1 MTGPSQ
7 ARTADGL
14 PVAFDHRLPAVVRHP
29 EPAIAETVHELTATA
44 LSYMADAKA
53 ANTRRAYRSDWDHFA
68 AWCAEHAFQSLPATP
83 ETVTLYLAALGGTH
97 RPSTL
102 QRKLTS
108 ISKAHEL
115 AGYESPA
122 SLRHGP
128 VSETIKGIRRRH
140 GTAQHGKTPLLTSDI
155 LRILAA
161 APETLAGKRD
171 RALVLMG
178 FIGGFRRSE
187 LTVLNVEDLRWT
199 DDGLVVRLKRSKT
212 DQEGQGTDVALPWTA
227 NPHACAACAC
237 RDWLESAGITE
248 GPVFRRMGKNGKCRP
263 HRLNSNSVAK
273 IIKRAAAA
281 AGLDP
286 AVYAGH
292 SLRAGFATQ
301 AYLNGVPE
309 LAIMRQT
316 GHKSLHTVRKYIRE
330 RTLFRDH
337 PATRLGL

>member
-1 MTGPSQ
+1 MTDTGQTGFGDDGSPALEQS
-7 ARTADGL
+7 TGL
-14 PVAFDHRLPAVVRHP
+14 PVLRECVPVPV
-29 EPAIAETVHELTATA
+29 EELATIA
-44 LSYMADAKA
+44 LSYMAEAKA
-53 ANTRRAYRSDWDHFA
+53 ANTCRAYRSDWDHFCG
-68 AWCAEHAFQSLPATP
+68 WCGQHDFRFLPASP

-108 ISKAHEL
+108 ITKAHQM
-115 AGYESPA
+115 AGLESPA
-122 SLRHGP
+122 TLRHGS
-128 VSETIKGIRRRH
+128 VSETLKGIRRRH
-140 GTAQHGKTPLLTSDI
+140 GTAQHGKTPLLTCDI

-187 LTVLNVEDLRWT
+187 LTSLDVADLRWT
-199 DDGLVVRLKRSKT
+199 EEGLVVRLRRSKT
-212 DQEGQGTDVALPWTA
+212 DQEAQGTDVALPWTA
-227 NPHACAACAC
+227 SPQTCAARAC
-237 RDWLESAGITE
+237 REWLESAGIAE
-248 GPVFRRMGKNGKCRP
+248 GPVFRRMGKNGGCRP
-263 HRLNSNSVAK
+263 QRLNSNSVAK

-286 AVYAGH
+286 AGYAGH

-316 GHKSLHTVRKYIRE
+316 GHKSLDTVRKYIRE

>member
-1 MTGPSQ
+1 MASAGAVEVLDVRISSTG
-7 ARTADGL
+7 ALEELA
-14 PVAFDHRLPAVVRHP
+14 AV
-29 EPAIAETVHELTATA
+29 A
-44 LSYMADAKA
+44 LSYMAEAKA
-53 ANTRRAYRSDWDHFA
+53 ANTCRAYRSDWNHFA
-68 AWCAEHAFQSLPATP
+68 AWCDQHGFSSLPASP

-97 RPSTL
+97 RSSTL

-108 ISKAHEL
+108 ISKAHQL

-122 SLRHGP
+122 TLRHGS
-128 VSETIKGIRRRH
+128 VSETLKGIRRRH
-140 GTAQHGKTPLLTSDI
+140 GTSQHGKTPLLTRDI

-161 APETLAGKRD
+161 APETLVGKRD
-171 RALVLMG
+171 RTLVLMG

-187 LTVLNVEDLRWT
+187 LTSLNVEDLRWT
-199 DDGLVVRLKRSKT
+199 EEGLVVRLRRSKT
-212 DQEGQGTDVALPWTA
+212 DQEGQGTEVALPWTA
-227 NPHACAACAC
+227 NAQACAARAC

-248 GPVFRRMGKNGKCRP
+248 GPVFRRMGKNGTCLP

-273 IIKRAAAA
+273 IIKRAVAA

-286 AVYAGH
+286 AAYAGH

-316 GHKSLHTVRKYIRE
+316 GHKSLDTVRKYIRE